1 MGITSNMT
9 LRTDIL
15 PEELTQ
21 EQSFVVERI
30 ISTNFNISALKNQD
44 SLNDQRLR
52 QPNPAQ
58 DIDGFIDILT
68 RVVEEQQNEEDI
80 ALENRVQVLYDFAS
94 EDILTEVISV
104 SLNRRTPGSFSQ
116 GQPFNQNVRE
126 LKPHVRGIENDKTRP
141 GYAVIILGQ
150 KFENEIILTC
160 WAKTNKQA
168 NRRARWL
175 EDLMANWRWYF
186 RYLGVEECLFVGQ
199 DADMTLKLD
208 SIPNPLHGRPLRF
221 YVRTERITNV
231 LEPVIRRIIVTYGL
245 VNNITNEI

>member
-1 MGITSNMT
+1 MT

-30 ISTNFNISALKNQD
+30 ISTNFNTSSLKGQN

-104 SLNRRTPGSFSQ
+104 SLNR
-116 GQPFNQNVRE
+116 
-126 LKPHVRGIENDKTRP
+126 
-141 GYAVIILGQ
+141 
-150 KFENEIILTC
+150 
-160 WAKTNKQA
+160 
-168 NRRARWL
+168 
-175 EDLMANWRWYF
+175 
-186 RYLGVEECLFVGQ
+186 
-199 DADMTLKLD
+199 
-208 SIPNPLHGRPLRF
+208 
-221 YVRTERITNV
+221 
-231 LEPVIRRIIVTYGL
+231 
-245 VNNITNEI
+245 